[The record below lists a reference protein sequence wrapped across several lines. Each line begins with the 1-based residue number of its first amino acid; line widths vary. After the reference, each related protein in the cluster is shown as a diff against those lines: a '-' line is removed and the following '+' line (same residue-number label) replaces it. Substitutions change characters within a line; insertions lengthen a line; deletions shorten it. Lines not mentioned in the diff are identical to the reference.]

1 MTTVVPEVVG
11 DFDYYFAYLDHRFA
25 ELEEVGQSWNDMTSQ
40 DQNEFLFDWPIVED
54 HLNDLR
60 KLVARQALPAAYRAS
75 YQQLDERISRDRPIL
90 ERLQASEM
98 IRGR

>member
-54 HLNDLR
+54 HLNESAQTR
-60 KLVARQALPAAYRAS
+60 GASGAAG
-75 YQQLDERISRDRPIL
+75 RISGVL
-90 ERLQASEM
+90 STA
-98 IRGR
+98 